1 MKGHPKHPFKKNKH
15 GISGTVAHCGA
26 GQQYRRGGGRGKVGM
41 KGEVEMKDEV
51 GMKDVLCH
59 LVQPCSQN
67 HFPVLPGKETTE

>member
-1 MKGHPKHPFKKNKH
+1 M
-15 GISGTVAHCGA
+15 
-26 GQQYRRGGGRGKVGM
+26 GM

-51 GMKDVLCH
+51 GMKDVLCR